1 MVLLSVLGEK
11 GWVLDATGCLYRN
24 QMSAMFELY

>member
-11 GWVLDATGCLYRN
+11 GWVLDAIGCLYRN